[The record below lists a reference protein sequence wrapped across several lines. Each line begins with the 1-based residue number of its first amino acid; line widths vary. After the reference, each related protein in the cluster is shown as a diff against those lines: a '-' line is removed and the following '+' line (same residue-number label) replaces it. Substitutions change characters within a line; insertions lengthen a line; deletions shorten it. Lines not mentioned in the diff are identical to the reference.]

1 MSDSVDLFYT
11 NEPHA
16 EEIHHLIE
24 IGMLIPVGE
33 DTGMSCGYERFLKC
47 LTVTGLVAVA
57 VFVGIGLWVL
67 R

>member
-33 DTGMSCGYERFLKC
+33 DDGSEAYANIGQ
-47 LTVTGLVAVA
+47 AVDRWRTWDA
-57 VFVGIGLWVL
+57 LGGTDNEAQ
-67 R
+67 